1 MIYLKA
7 FLIAFVICLNQ
18 AQAEIDCNLHKIY
31 CKIVELKPTINRE
44 FAMELSDLLYK
55 YSNKYN
61 TDPFVSVAIA
71 MQESSLV
78 NRNRTSRAIIKKP
91 DNTYDYIDVITD
103 VGLFQF
109 HVNTIENY
117 DLDVNRIKKD
127 LDYAVYHHVKLLK
140 QKMNLCV
147 KLGVAYSVAWSC
159 YHSATPKHRERY
171 VRLVMRYL

>member
-1 MIYLKA
+1 MIKYIPYIILGLFTFNYSK
-7 FLIAFVICLNQ
+7 
-18 AQAEIDCNLHKIY
+18 AEIDCKLHRIY
-31 CKIVELKPTINRE
+31 CKIVELKPSIDRE

-55 YSNKYN
+55 YSKKYE
-61 TDPFVSVAIA
+61 TDPLVSVAIA

-78 NRNRTSRAIIKKP
+78 NTNRTSRAIIKMP
-91 DNTYDYIDVITD
+91 NNTYDYIDVITD

-147 KLGVAYSVAWSC
+147 KLGVAYSVSWSC